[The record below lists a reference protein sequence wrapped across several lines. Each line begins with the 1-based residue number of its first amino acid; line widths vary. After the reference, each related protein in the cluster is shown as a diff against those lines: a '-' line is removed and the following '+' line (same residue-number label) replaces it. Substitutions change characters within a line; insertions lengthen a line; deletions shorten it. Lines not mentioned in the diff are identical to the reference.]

1 MYIVNGKE
9 SVVHCVDMVYTSTTV
24 EPCDGEKEYIVVKH
38 RQTKTNLVGHI
49 WMTNRG
55 KHFCRTLLGD
65 VVVKWAGWTC
75 WKTSVRNS
83 LNIFSETLLARHL
96 WTFLWDII
104 INTLVALSSWTLLG
118 KHFCGTNFWRAVG
131 QSWRTFFGYISPKRS
146 TSCGSAQHADLRFE
160 GWPSS
165 VCYLFKGVWG
175 LRSVRRSNT

>member
-9 SVVHCVDMVYTSTTV
+9 SVVHCVGMVYTSTTV

-83 LNIFSETLLARHL
+83 LNIFSETLLANFGGTSLDILVGHYYKHSCGIVVL
-96 WTFLWDII
+96 DTLGETFLWDKFL
-104 INTLVALSSWTLLG
+104 TCS
-118 KHFCGTNFWRAVG
+118 GTILTDVLWIYIAEEIHIVRKCTTCRLAFWRV
-131 QSWRTFFGYISPKRS
+131 TFISMLPVQGR
-146 TSCGSAQHADLRFE
+146 LR
-160 GWPSS
+160 P
-165 VCYLFKGVWG
+165 
-175 LRSVRRSNT
+175 